1 MYNAEPSRYTPDSW
15 RRPQMP
21 THILVEN
28 HTDGS
33 LRRRYGSRFPL
44 AITKDTTTNS
54 ILSFLAPDPLR
65 YKVVVYWNDNT
76 KETLEEWISTTE
88 LRQHA
93 SHLEVKKKK
102 RVHFA

>member
-1 MYNAEPSRYTPDSW
+1 
-15 RRPQMP
+15 
-21 THILVEN
+21 VEN
-28 HTDGS
+28 NTDGS

-44 AITKDTTTNS
+44 GIANDTTTKS
-54 ILSFLAPDPLR
+54 LLSFLAPDPRR